1 MEPVRILLVDD
12 EALFVEAMAKILRRH
27 GMEVLTAGDGAGALA
42 LFDSHGPQVVVLD
55 LRMPGMNGMEVL
67 REMKRHS
74 PSTPVIVLTGHGTV
88 ESGQEAL
95 RLGAFDFEMKP
106 ARVGHLLEVIRE
118 ALHSR
123 SLAEEAVKGEGGGE
137 GGG

>member
-1 MEPVRILLVDD
+1 MDPVRILLVDD
-12 EALFVEAMAKILRRH
+12 EALFVEALAKILRRH

-74 PSTPVIVLTGHGTV
+74 PTTPVIVLTGHGTV

-106 ARVGHLLEVIRE
+106 ARVGHLLDVIQE
-118 ALHSR
+118 ALRSR
-123 SLAEEAVKGEGGGE
+123 ALAVQAAEGEGGE
-137 GGG
+137 GGR